1 MSRKVPEWKGKTH
14 DSQIPARVKIRVF
27 EGASGRCQSCGTR
40 IGGGH
45 LPAFDHIVSLVNG
58 GENRE
63 GNLQLLCSPCHGTK
77 TKIDVA
83 EKSKLYQKK
92 VKAIGIRRKRRT
104 IPGRRF
110 DGTPVPS
117 KWK

>member
-1 MSRKVPEWKGKTH
+1 MSRKVPEWKGATH
-14 DSQIPARVKIRVF
+14 DSQIPPRVKVRLF
-27 EGASGRCQSCGTR
+27 ERFHGRCNHCGTR
-40 IGGGH
+40 IVGGR
-45 LPAFDHIVSLVNG
+45 LPAYDHITPLIGG

-63 GNLQLLCSPCHGTK
+63 SNLQLLCSPCHGTK

-83 EKSKLYQKK
+83 EKSKLYHKK

>member
-1 MSRKVPEWKGKTH
+1 MSRELPEWMGATH
-14 DSQIPARVKIRVF
+14 DTQIPPRVKVRLFERVH
-27 EGASGRCQSCGTR
+27 GRCNHCG
-40 IGGGH
+40 IAIVGGV
-45 LPAFDHIVSLVNG
+45 LPAYDHIVAIISG

-63 GNLQLLCSPCHGTK
+63 SNLQLLCSPCHGLK

-83 EKSKLYQKK
+83 EKSKLYHKK

-104 IPGRRF
+104 IPGRLF

-117 KWK
+117 KWR